1 VLPQSRAP
9 RLARQVYKEYAA
21 LGTLV
26 HAMLSQTDPRWILTV
41 VSDGHDP
48 R

>member
-1 VLPQSRAP
+1 
-9 RLARQVYKEYAA
+9 VYKEYAA